1 MEVKILG
8 TGCPVC
14 RRLEQVVRETAAAE
28 GIEIRLV
35 KVSDIAEIMAYDI
48 LATPGLVI
56 EGRLKSAGRLPRRD
70 EIVAWLKEA
79 Q

>member
-14 RRLEQVVRETAAAE
+14 RRLEQVVREIAAAE
-28 GIEIRLV
+28 GIEIQLV
-35 KVSDIAEIMAYDI
+35 KVTDIDEIMAYDI

-56 EGRLKSAGRLPRRD
+56 AGRLRSAGRLPRRD

-79 Q
+79 R